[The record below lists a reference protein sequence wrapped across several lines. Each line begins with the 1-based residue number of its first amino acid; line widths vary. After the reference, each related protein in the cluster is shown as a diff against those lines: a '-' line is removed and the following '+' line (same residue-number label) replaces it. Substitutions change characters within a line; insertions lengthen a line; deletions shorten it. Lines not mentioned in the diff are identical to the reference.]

1 MRHHILFVFF
11 LFVISLPASA
21 QTLQGETQFSRQLEA
36 IQWRQQSSFSASTS
50 FFDLSVSNR
59 LGSRFFLLNDRAQ
72 NIQNDRQTDV
82 SVSGWLIPSV
92 AIAADV
98 RSFEFTSTKTRQ
110 DVALAGIEVRPIKP
124 LFVRTQFGIMSDAR
138 NRAADQ
144 GFIYGIKAWT
154 SELNPGEGLFL
165 TPSLFMEVADIQPR
179 RYVTTRY
186 LADMAYRTK
195 DVQMSASVQH
205 GLSRREGYANSSFL
219 NTAESE
225 YIESVRIDTTAI
237 RFQMRFPIT
246 RRWAGDI
253 EVDALNQVRMV
264 DNRNLP
270 DDDAAPLYNSRTLRQ
285 AVDTRVRISADGD
298 RLRSVFGMAVG
309 VGIRNSRL
317 TDTEGLPSDQVRR
330 RAELLTNSNFNQNR
344 FELFTTQDLRITRNH
359 DMTIFASSAILRYDT
374 PETNPDDRDELTLL
388 FRTVNRMR
396 LAPGFEA
403 AITTAGEAYHYVYLY
418 SQRSIENNWRRS
430 IRLMPEFTW
439 TPTSNLSWR
448 NMYLIRAN
456 YTVEDYEMEGR
467 AKNDQSAREMMLF
480 SDLHWHFLPE
490 WSVRMQGSRSELR
503 IGKLIWKGFREVP
516 IDTLITYDGT
526 LELARNRRGTEI
538 AIGMRMYHKTDF
550 LIRATQTIPIGT
562 GTVSRTA
569 TGQLTTAQYGPLV
582 RILFPFGRTQEIQIR
597 GWYQIQKTWTELYT
611 TYPEETRMAF
621 ERAERTPVTRVFP
634 NLDMT
639 VRFRF

>member
-1 MRHHILFVFF
+1 MRHHILFVVF
-11 LFVISLPASA
+11 LLHLPLVAGA
-21 QTLQGETQFSRQLEA
+21 QILQGETQFSRQLDA
-36 IQWRQQSSFSASTS
+36 VNWRQQTVLSTS
-50 FFDLSVSNR
+50 TSMFDLSLANR
-59 LGSRFFLLNDRAQ
+59 LGSRFFLLNNRAQ

-82 SVSGWLIPSV
+82 SLSGWLMPQV

-98 RSFEFTSTKTRQ
+98 RSFEFTSTRTRQ
-110 DVALAGIEVRPIKP
+110 DVALAGIQVRPVKP

-144 GFIYGIKAWT
+144 GFMAGLRAWT
-154 SELNPGEGLFL
+154 EELNPGEGLYL

-179 RYVTTRY
+179 RFVTTRY
-186 LADMAYRTK
+186 MADMAYRTE
-195 DVQMSASVQH
+195 DVSMAASVQH
-205 GLSRREGYANSSFL
+205 GLSRREGYATSSFL
-219 NTAESE
+219 NTSDAD
-225 YIESVRIDTTAI
+225 YIESVRIDTTSI
-237 RFQMRFPIT
+237 RFQTRFPIT
-246 RRWAGDI
+246 RRWSGDI

-270 DDDAAPLYNSRTLRQ
+270 DDVDAPLYNSRTLRQ
-285 AVDTRVRISADGD
+285 AVDTRVRLSAEGE

-317 TDTEGLPSDQVRR
+317 TDTEGLPADQVRR
-330 RAELLTNSNFNQNR
+330 RAELLTNSNFTQNR
-344 FELFTTQDLRITRNH
+344 FELFTQQDLRISRNH
-359 DMTIFASSAILRYDT
+359 DMSVFASSAILRYDT
-374 PETNPDDRDELTLL
+374 PDTNPDDRDELTLL

-403 AITTAGEAYHYVYLY
+403 MLTAAGEAYHYVYLF
-418 SQRSIENNWRRS
+418 SERSIENNWRRS
-430 IRLMPEFTW
+430 LRLMPEFTW
-439 TPTSNLSWR
+439 SPVAALTWR
-448 NMYLIRAN
+448 NAFLIRAN

-480 SDLHWHFLPE
+480 SDAEWRFMPE
-490 WSVRMQGSRSELR
+490 WSVRLQGSRSELR

-526 LELARNRRGTEI
+526 MEIARKRSGTEI
-538 AIGMRMYHKTDF
+538 AIGMRVYHKTDF
-550 LIRATQTIPIGT
+550 LIRATQSIPVGT

-569 TGQLTTAQYGPLV
+569 TGQLTTAQYGPQV
-582 RILFPFGRTQEIQIR
+582 RVLMPFGRGQEIQVR
-597 GWYQIQKTWTELYT
+597 GWYQIQKTWTDLYT
-611 TYPEETRMAF
+611 TYPAELRAGF
-621 ERAERTPVTRVFP
+621 VRAERTPVTRVFP

>member
-11 LFVISLPASA
+11 GLFLSLSASA
-21 QTLQGETQFSRQLEA
+21 QSLQGETQFSRQLEA
-36 IQWRQQSSFSASTS
+36 IQWRQLSTFAASSS
-50 FFDLSVSNR
+50 FFDLTVSNR

-82 SVSGWLIPSV
+82 SLSGWMSPSV
-92 AIAADV
+92 AVAADV
-98 RSFEFTSTKTRQ
+98 RSFEFTSTRTRQ
-110 DVALAGIEVRPIKP
+110 DVALAGIEVRPVKP

-154 SELNPGEGLFL
+154 SELNPGEGLYL

-219 NTAESE
+219 NTADSE
-225 YIESVRIDTTAI
+225 YIESVRIDTTSI
-237 RFQMRFPIT
+237 RFQTRFPIT

-317 TDTEGLPSDQVRR
+317 TDTEGLPADQVRR

-359 DMTIFASSAILRYDT
+359 DMSIFASSAILRYDT

-403 AITTAGEAYHYVYLY
+403 AITTAGEAYHYVYLF
-418 SQRSIENNWRRS
+418 SERSIENNWRRS

-439 TPTSNLSWR
+439 TPVAALTWR
-448 NMYLIRAN
+448 NVFLIRAN
-456 YTVEDYEMEGR
+456 YTVEDYELEGR
-467 AKNDQSAREMMLF
+467 AKNDQSARELMLF
-480 SDLHWHFLPE
+480 SDIDWRFLPE
-490 WSVRMQGSRSELR
+490 WSIRTHVSRSELR

-516 IDTLITYDGT
+516 IETLITYDGT
-526 LELARNRRGTEI
+526 MELARKRGGTEL
-538 AIGMRMYHKTDF
+538 AVGVRMYHKTDF
-550 LIRATQTIPIGT
+550 LIRATQSIPLGN
-562 GTVSRTA
+562 GSVSRTA
-569 TGQLTTAQYGPLV
+569 TGQLTTAQFGPLV
-582 RILFPFGRTQEIQIR
+582 RILFPFGREQE
-597 GWYQIQKTWTELYT
+597 
-611 TYPEETRMAF
+611 
-621 ERAERTPVTRVFP
+621 
-634 NLDMT
+634 
-639 VRFRF
+639 

>member
-1 MRHHILFVFF
+1 V
-11 LFVISLPASA
+11 
-21 QTLQGETQFSRQLEA
+21 QGETQFSRQLEA
-36 IQWRQQSSFSASTS
+36 IHWRQQSTFTASTS
-50 FFDLSVSNR
+50 LFDVSVSNR
-59 LGSRFFLLNDRAQ
+59 LGSRFFLLNNRAQ

-82 SVSGWLIPSV
+82 SLSGWMRPSV
-92 AIAADV
+92 AVAADV
-98 RSFEFTSTKTRQ
+98 RSFEFTSTRTRQ
-110 DVALAGIEVRPIKP
+110 DVALAGIELRPAKP

-154 SELNPGEGLFL
+154 SELNPGEGLYL
-165 TPSLFMEVADIQPR
+165 TPSLFMEVADIHPR

-186 LADMAYRTK
+186 LADMAYRTD

-219 NTAESE
+219 NTSE
-225 YIESVRIDTTAI
+225 TDYIESVRIDTTSI
-237 RFQMRFPIT
+237 RFQTRFPIT
-246 RRWAGDI
+246 RRWTGDI
-253 EVDALNQVRMV
+253 EIDALNQVRMV

-270 DDDAAPLYNSRTLRQ
+270 NDDTAPLYNSRTLRQ
-285 AVDTRVRISADGD
+285 AVDTRVRMSADGD

-317 TDTEGLPSDQVRR
+317 TDTEGLPADQVRR
-330 RAELLTNSNFNQNR
+330 RAELLTNSNFTQNR
-344 FELFTTQDLRITRNH
+344 LELFTQQDVRISRIH
-359 DMTIFASSAILRYDT
+359 DMSIFASSAILRYDT
-374 PETNPDDRDELTLL
+374 PDTNPDDRDELTLL

-403 AITTAGEAYHYVYLY
+403 AITTAGEAYHYVYLF
-418 SQRSIENNWRRS
+418 SERSIENNWRRS

-439 TPTSNLSWR
+439 TPVAALTWR
-448 NMYLIRAN
+448 NVFLIRAN
-456 YTVEDYEMEGR
+456 YTVEDYELEGR
-467 AKNDQSAREMMLF
+467 AKNDQSARELMLF
-480 SDLHWHFLPE
+480 SDIDWRFLPE
-490 WSVRMQGSRSELR
+490 WSIRTHVSRSELR

-526 LELARNRRGTEI
+526 MELARKRGGTEL
-538 AIGMRMYHKTDF
+538 AVGVRMYHKTDF
-550 LIRATQTIPIGT
+550 LIRATQSIPLGN
-562 GTVSRTA
+562 GSVSRTA
-569 TGQLTTAQYGPLV
+569 TGQLTTAQFGPLV
-582 RILFPFGRTQEIQIR
+582 RILFPFGRQQEIQIR
-597 GWYQIQKTWTELYT
+597 GWYQIQKTWTDLYT
-611 TYPEETRMAF
+611 TYPEETRTAF

>member
-11 LFVISLPASA
+11 GLFLSLSASA
-21 QTLQGETQFSRQLEA
+21 QSLQGETQFSRQLEA
-36 IQWRQQSSFSASTS
+36 IHWRQQSTFAASTS

-82 SVSGWLIPSV
+82 SLSGWMSPTV
-92 AIAADV
+92 AVAADV
-98 RSFEFTSTKTRQ
+98 RSFEFTSTRTRQ
-110 DVALAGIEVRPIKP
+110 DVALAGIEVRPVKP

-154 SELNPGEGLFL
+154 SELNPGEGLYL

-186 LADMAYRTK
+186 LADMAYRTN

-219 NTAESE
+219 NTADSE
-225 YIESVRIDTTAI
+225 YIESVRIDTTSV
-237 RFQMRFPIT
+237 RFQTRFPIT

-317 TDTEGLPSDQVRR
+317 TDTEGLPADQVRR

-359 DMTIFASSAILRYDT
+359 DMSIFASSAILRYDT

-403 AITTAGEAYHYVYLY
+403 AITTAGEAYHYVYLF
-418 SQRSIENNWRRS
+418 SERSIENNWRRS

-439 TPTSNLSWR
+439 TPVSTLSWR
-448 NMYLIRAN
+448 NVYLIRAN
-456 YTVEDYEMEGR
+456 YTVEDYELAGR
-467 AKNDQSAREMMLF
+467 TKNDQSARELMLF
-480 SDLHWHFLPE
+480 SDLDWRFLPE

-526 LELARNRRGTEI
+526 LELARRRGGSEL
-538 AIGMRMYHKTDF
+538 AIGVRMYHKTDF
-550 LIRATQTIPIGT
+550 LIRATQTIPIGA

-569 TGQLTTAQYGPLV
+569 TGQLITSQYGPLV
-582 RILFPFGRTQEIQIR
+582 RLLLPFGRHQEIQIR
-597 GWYQIQKTWTELYT
+597 GWYQIQKTWTDLYT
-611 TYPEETRMAF
+611 TYPEETRTAF
-621 ERAERTPVTRVFP
+621 EQAERTPVTRVFP

>member
-1 MRHHILFVFF
+1 MRHHILFVVF
-11 LFVISLPASA
+11 LLHLPMVAGA
-21 QTLQGETQFSRQLEA
+21 QILQGETQFSRQLDA
-36 IQWRQQSSFSASTS
+36 VNWRQQTAFSMSTS
-50 FFDLSVSNR
+50 VFDLTVANR

-72 NIQNDRQTDV
+72 NIQNDRQTDL
-82 SVSGWLIPSV
+82 SLSGWLMPQV

-98 RSFEFTSTKTRQ
+98 RSFEFTSTRTRQ
-110 DVALAGIEVRPIKP
+110 DVALAGIEVRPVKP
-124 LFVRTQFGIMSDAR
+124 LYVRTQFGIMSDAR

-144 GFIYGIKAWT
+144 GFMAGLKAWT
-154 SELNPGEGLFL
+154 AELNPGAGLYL

-179 RYVTTRY
+179 RFVTTRY
-186 LADMAYRTK
+186 MADMAYRTQE
-195 DVQMSASVQH
+195 VTMTASVQH
-205 GLSRREGYANSSFL
+205 GVSRREGYATSSFL
-219 NTAESE
+219 NTSE
-225 YIESVRIDTTAI
+225 ADYIESVRIDTTSI
-237 RFQMRFPIT
+237 RFQTRFPIS

-253 EVDALNQVRMV
+253 EVDALNQIRMV

-270 DDDAAPLYNSRTLRQ
+270 DDAQAPLYNSRTLRQ
-285 AVDTRVRISADGD
+285 AVDTRVRLSAEGD

-317 TDTEGLPSDQVRR
+317 TDTEGLPADQVRR

-344 FELFTTQDLRITRNH
+344 FELFTQQDLRISRNH
-359 DMTIFASSAILRYDT
+359 DMSVFASSAILRYDT
-374 PETNPDDRDELTLL
+374 PDTNPDDRDELTLL

-403 AITTAGEAYHYVYLY
+403 ALTTAGEAYHYVYLF
-418 SQRSIENNWRRS
+418 SERSIENNWRRS

-439 TPTSNLSWR
+439 TPVTALTWR
-448 NMYLIRAN
+448 NAFLIRAN

-480 SDLHWHFLPE
+480 SDAEWRFLPE

-526 LELARNRRGTEI
+526 LEIARKRAGTEI
-538 AIGMRMYHKTDF
+538 AVGMRVYHKTDF
-550 LIRATQTIPIGT
+550 LIRATQSVPLGN

-569 TGQLTTAQYGPLV
+569 TGQLTTAQYGPQV
-582 RILFPFGRTQEIQIR
+582 RVLMPFGQGQEIQIR
-597 GWYQIQKTWTELYT
+597 GWVQIQKTWTELYT
-611 TYPEETRMAF
+611 TYPAELRAAF
-621 ERAERTPVTRVFP
+621 VRAEQTPVTRVFP

>member
-1 MRHHILFVFF
+1 MRHHILFVVF
-11 LFVISLPASA
+11 LLHLPWVAGA
-21 QTLQGETQFSRQLEA
+21 QTVQGETQFSRQLEA
-36 IQWRQQSSFSASTS
+36 IQWRQQTSFSATTS
-50 FFDLSVSNR
+50 VFDLTVANR

-82 SVSGWLIPSV
+82 SLSGWLMPAV

-98 RSFEFTSTKTRQ
+98 RSFEFTSTRTRQ
-110 DVALAGIEVRPIKP
+110 DVALAGIQVRPVKP
-124 LFVRTQFGIMSDAR
+124 LYVRTQFGIMSDAR

-144 GFIYGIKAWT
+144 GFMAGLKAWT
-154 SELNPGEGLFL
+154 AELNPGEGLYL

-179 RYVTTRY
+179 RFVTTRY
-186 LADMAYRTK
+186 MADMAYRTD
-195 DVQMSASVQH
+195 DVTMSASVQH

-219 NTAESE
+219 NTSDSD
-225 YIESVRIDTTAI
+225 YIESVRIDTTSI
-237 RFQMRFPIT
+237 RFQTRFPIT
-246 RRWAGDI
+246 RRWTGDI

-270 DDDAAPLYNSRTLRQ
+270 DDAQAPLYNSRTLRQ
-285 AVDTRVRISADGD
+285 AVDTRVRLSAEGD

-317 TDTEGLPSDQVRR
+317 TDTEGLPADQVRR

-344 FELFTTQDLRITRNH
+344 FELFTQQDLRITRNH
-359 DMTIFASSAILRYDT
+359 DMSIFASSAILRYDT
-374 PETNPDDRDELTLL
+374 PDTNPDDRDELTLL

-403 AITTAGEAYHYVYLY
+403 TLTTAGEAYHYVYLF
-418 SQRSIENNWRRS
+418 SERSIENNWRRS

-439 TPTSNLSWR
+439 TPVSAFTWR
-448 NMYLIRAN
+448 NVFLIRAN

-467 AKNDQSAREMMLF
+467 AKNDQSARELMLF
-480 SDLHWHFLPE
+480 SDAEWRFLPE

-503 IGKLIWKGFREVP
+503 IGKLIWDGFREVP

-526 LELARNRRGTEI
+526 MEIARTRAGTEI
-538 AIGMRMYHKTDF
+538 AVGMRVYHKTDF
-550 LIRATQTIPIGT
+550 LIRATQSVPLGN

-569 TGQLTTAQYGPLV
+569 TGQLTTAQYGPQV
-582 RILFPFGRTQEIQIR
+582 RILFPFGRGQEIQVR
-597 GWYQIQKTWTELYT
+597 GWVQIQKTWTDLYT
-611 TYPEETRMAF
+611 TYPEELRAAF
-621 ERAERTPVTRVFP
+621 LRAERTPVTRVFP